1 MTTHL
6 VPIYQSHL
14 PMYYMDHLSTI
25 AVIQDTSSL
34 VPVPVSVI
42 LPESLE
48 HLCQTV
54 NVSFNLLF
62 VPPILKSVEYYVH
75 PSIYLPS
82 TSHLGDGL
90 GCKGH

>member
-6 VPIYQSHL
+6 VPIYQNRL

-25 AVIQDTSSL
+25 AVIQGTSSL

-42 LPESLE
+42 LEESLE

-54 NVSFNLLF
+54 SVSFNLLLVPSILKVYGIMF
-62 VPPILKSVEYYVH
+62 ILPPICLVAL
-75 PSIYLPS
+75 I
-82 TSHLGDGL
+82 
-90 GCKGH
+90 